1 MKNIFD
7 FKRWFTWG
15 NDMEI
20 DTTMLQHEIMAN
32 KAAHNWNTTDV
43 RFELLQLYSET
54 SEPFEATLK
63 KDQANIAEE
72 LADVAIFL
80 LGIAEME
87 HVDLGEA
94 IIAKLKI
101 DQHRV
106 YDEQGHKRL
115 LPDKSTKKN

>member
-1 MKNIFD
+1 MK
-7 FKRWFTWG
+7 
-15 NDMEI
+15 I
-20 DTTMLQHEIMAN
+20 DTTMLQQAIMAN

-54 SEPFEATLK
+54 SELFEATLK
-63 KDQANIAEE
+63 KDQDNITEE

-94 IIAKLKI
+94 ITDKLKI
-101 DQHRV
+101 DQHRG

-115 LPDKSTKKN
+115 MPDKSPKKN